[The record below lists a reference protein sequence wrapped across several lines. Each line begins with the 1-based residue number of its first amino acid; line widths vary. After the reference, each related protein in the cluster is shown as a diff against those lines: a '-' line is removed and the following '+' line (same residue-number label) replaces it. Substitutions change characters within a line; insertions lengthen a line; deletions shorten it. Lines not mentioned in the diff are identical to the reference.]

1 MIFIFEKRQVYGG
14 RGVGGWGCLPVMIKD
29 NNCIE
34 GQAMVIFV
42 HSGNIEYASCLN
54 YHDVPS
60 SFCGRKGLKSLCFT
74 FLRSRELT
82 WEM

>member
-14 RGVGGWGCLPVMIKD
+14 RGVGEWGCLPVMIKD
-29 NNCIE
+29 HNCIE

-42 HSGNIEYASCLN
+42 HSEDMEYANFLN
-54 YHDVPS
+54 YYDVPS
-60 SFCGRKGLKSLCFT
+60 SSCGREGLKSLCFT

>member
-1 MIFIFEKRQVYGG
+1 
-14 RGVGGWGCLPVMIKD
+14 
-29 NNCIE
+29 
-34 GQAMVIFV
+34 MVIFV
-42 HSGNIEYASCLN
+42 HSGNMEYANCLN

-60 SFCGRKGLKSLCFT
+60 SFCGREGLKSLCFA

>member
-29 NNCIE
+29 NNCIG

-42 HSGNIEYASCLN
+42 HSGNMEYANCLN
-54 YHDVPS
+54 YHDVPCL
-60 SFCGRKGLKSLCFT
+60 FVEGRVLNRFVSPSLDP
-74 FLRSRELT
+74 EN
-82 WEM
+82 